1 MKNDYLP
8 ILRFVICSDAHIE
21 GVGAPGYIR
30 LKKMVDFSID
40 FASKDENY
48 KMIDRFIIA
57 GDITNKGKTEEFAAF
72 KEIFDYAKEKDY
84 EFLCTVAKG
93 HDSITKK
100 KKSLGHYKK
109 LTGQSTDFHKVICGY
124 HFIGLSTC
132 KSLPHKHYSPFQ
144 KMWLKNQLKKAVAD
158 TPGKPVF
165 LIHHEHVKNTVYGS
179 SDFDGWGNRFFT
191 GVFDKYPN
199 VVDFSGHSHY
209 PINDPRSIWQGAF
222 TAIGT
227 GSLKY
232 TELTVD
238 DERKVHPATCEDC
251 SNFLIVEAD
260 KNGNLH
266 IIGFDCLAE
275 EMICEYYINN
285 PSDKNNREFTWEKQK
300 LRSKAPVFDV
310 NAEISIKNNYGIYS
324 AEYPK
329 AESADGKPVFIYR
342 AFVYDENS
350 NLVAESKTVPSYYL
364 HKPEDVVLTDL
375 GKLENGRYTVKI
387 FAENCF
393 DIKSNT
399 IEKEILI

>member
-1 MKNDYLP
+1 MKNEFLP
-8 ILRFVICSDAHIE
+8 VLRFVICSDSHIE
-21 GVGAPGYIR
+21 GVGAPGYLR

-48 KMIDRFIIA
+48 NKIDTFIIA
-57 GDITNKGKTEEFAAF
+57 GDITNKGKKEEFHAF
-72 KEIFDYAKEKDY
+72 KEIYDYAKEKGQQ
-84 EFLCTVAKG
+84 FLCTVAKG
-93 HDSITKK
+93 HDSITMKK
-100 KKSLGHYKK
+100 NSLAYYKG
-109 LTGQSTDFHKVICGY
+109 LTNQETDFHKVIGGY

-144 KMWLKNQLKKAVAD
+144 KLWLKKELKKAVSD
-158 TPGKPVF
+158 TPDNPVF

-209 PINDPRSIWQGAF
+209 PVNDPRSLWQSEF

-238 DERKVHPATCEDC
+238 DERKVHPPTCEDC

-260 KNGNLH
+260 KDSNLH
-266 IIGFDCLAE
+266 IMGFDCLAE
-275 EMICEYYINN
+275 EMLCEYYLGN
-285 PSDKNNREFTWEKQK
+285 PADKNNREYTREKQ
-300 LRSKAPVFDV
+300 LSRAKAPIFSED
-310 NAEISIKNNYGIYS
+310 AEITLTEKDGVYS

-329 AESADGKPVFIYR
+329 AQSSDSMPVFVYR
-342 AFVYDENS
+342 VCVLDEKS
-350 NLVAESKTVPSYYL
+350 KIIFEGKTVPSYYL
-364 HKPEDVVLTDL
+364 YMPEDQQTTEL
-375 GKLENGRYTVKI
+375 GKLSKGKYKVRV
-387 FAENCF
+387 FAENSYKM
-393 DIKSNT
+393 KSEY
-399 IEKEILI
+399 IEKEIEI